1 MVSAASPRKTEKQRD
16 RKKIQRQHEFPF
28 PALCAKAVSSRRV
41 CLWIIFLSPETSGQE
56 KHLKE
61 IINDVGEAPA
71 TETGTQAALWPLG
84 APRR

>member
-41 CLWIIFLSPETSGQE
+41 CLWIIFFSFPQ
-56 KHLKE
+56 KHLGRKS
-61 IINDVGEAPA
+61 
-71 TETGTQAALWPLG
+71 TLKKL
-84 APRR
+84 